1 MVYRSIMIIPCPL
14 EQSIDEST
22 FFKPWKSL
30 PLLFASNSGLVNS
43 RSYNVWKSST
53 VFHCH
58 LFFNGIQVFKL
69 FVRGDKQNPIGF
81 KGERTLR
88 GKNDPKCWVKLW
100 ASDHDKNYLIYGW
113 NGNKLDHERLPGIIL
128 PCDLRVLFS
137 LQWTL
142 SHFGNGILFHSLTL
156 ARCLLLVCC
165 LVTTEAKQVDSPLIK
180 CVLMIFVY
188 AFVCFLVIPFSSR
201 NQPTCSVL
209 CCPSPFRCFELR
221 AMKDFWPSWSSTQNW
236 ISRWG
241 CLHLCERKLGK
252 SSDCLQVWTSLKSVD
267 LSRL

>member
-1 MVYRSIMIIPCPL
+1 MIIPCPL

-58 LFFNGIQVFKL
+58 LFFTGIQGFKL

-88 GKNDPKCWVKLW
+88 GKMIQNVGSNCGQPIMTKITWSTAEMGTNSVIFMSCFRCNGSFHISEMESCSTHWLW
-100 ASDHDKNYLIYGW
+100 PDVCY
-113 NGNKLDHERLPGIIL
+113 L
-128 PCDLRVLFS
+128 PCHME
-137 LQWTL
+137 T
-142 SHFGNGILFHSLTL
+142 
-156 ARCLLLVCC
+156 
-165 LVTTEAKQVDSPLIK
+165 KQVDSPLIK
-180 CVLMIFVY
+180 CVLMIFY
-188 AFVCFLVIPFSSR
+188 AFVCFLIIPFSSR

-209 CCPSPFRCFELR
+209 LLSISVPLLRTSGDEGFLAFLKQHTKLDIQVGMFAPLRTKTWKVIRLPPSVNVF
-221 AMKDFWPSWSSTQNW
+221 Q
-236 ISRWG
+236 ISRSIV
-241 CLHLCERKLGK
+241 CK
-252 SSDCLQVWTSLKSVD
+252 
-267 LSRL
+267 

>member
-58 LFFNGIQVFKL
+58 LFFTGIQVFKL

-88 GKNDPKCWVKLW
+88 GKMIQNVGSNCGQAIMTKITWSTTEMGTNWIMNV
-100 ASDHDKNYLIYGW
+100 YL
-113 NGNKLDHERLPGIIL
+113 ESSFR
-128 PCDLRVLFS
+128 DLRVLFS

-165 LVTTEAKQVDSPLIK
+165 LVTRKPNKLI
-180 CVLMIFVY
+180 VL
-188 AFVCFLVIPFSSR
+188 
-201 NQPTCSVL
+201 
-209 CCPSPFRCFELR
+209 
-221 AMKDFWPSWSSTQNW
+221 WSSVFW
-236 ISRWG
+236 WF
-241 CLHLCERKLGK
+241 CLCFRMLSSYPFQFKK
-252 SSDCLQVWTSLKSVD
+252 STKM
-267 LSRL
+267 

>member
-58 LFFNGIQVFKL
+58 LFLTGIQVFKL

-88 GKNDPKCWVKLW
+88 GKMIQNVGSNCGQAIMTKITWSTAEMGTNWIMNV
-100 ASDHDKNYLIYGW
+100 YL
-113 NGNKLDHERLPGIIL
+113 ESSFR
-128 PCDLRVLFS
+128 DLRVLFS

-165 LVTTEAKQVDSPLIK
+165 LVTRKPNKLI
-180 CVLMIFVY
+180 VL
-188 AFVCFLVIPFSSR
+188 
-201 NQPTCSVL
+201 
-209 CCPSPFRCFELR
+209 
-221 AMKDFWPSWSSTQNW
+221 WSSVFWWFCLCFRMLSSYPFQFKKSTVASNFG
-236 ISRWG
+236 RWRIFG
-241 CLHLCERKLGK
+241 LLEAAHKIGYPGEDVCTFANENLESHQIASKCEHL
-252 SSDCLQVWTSLKSVD
+252 
-267 LSRL
+267 